1 MIRAWAW
8 VVITLILGPVA
19 APQPPAAPSI
29 AAIESLIRSGDYDS
43 AVQAAQ
49 ARLHVVPSDFRCWT
63 LEGIIFSMQGK
74 NDAALGAFAKALK
87 ISPSYVPALKGEV
100 QLLYPTGDKRAIPLL
115 QGILRTDP
123 NDATA
128 HEMLAVLQRRDGKCD
143 QAIEQ
148 FLLAKDAIDTHRES
162 LEAFGY
168 CLVEAKQWQNA
179 GSVFQRLEAL
189 MPDAVYPKYDLALVD
204 VALKQNQVAVDALEP
219 LLTPDQNDTDVL
231 SLASEAYEAVG
242 NTPRAVALLRQ
253 AIVLSPTT
261 PDYYVQFALICLD
274 HDSFQTGI
282 DMLNAGLQRLPENAN
297 LYLSRGMLYAQLGE
311 YDPAEADFSK
321 AEELDSKQGLS
332 FYAADLSQMQRNR
345 PDEALA
351 QVRSQLKAD
360 PESPLLNLL
369 LAKLIMNQTPDPG
382 SASFNEA
389 MRAVLLAIDR
399 KPDLVDARDLLASM
413 YMSSGDYDHAI
424 EQCRLVL
431 QSAPADESATYHLM
445 ISLRHKG
452 EKNELPALVK
462 RLAEL
467 HQESLKA
474 ETDRKRYRLVEESPP
489 PTDH

>member
-1 MIRAWAW
+1 MRATAW
-8 VVITLILGPVA
+8 VLIVAILASVA
-19 APQPPAAPSI
+19 AQEPPAAPTIS
-29 AAIESLIRSGDYDS
+29 AIEALIRSGDND
-43 AVQAAQ
+43 AALQAAQ
-49 ARLHVVPSDFRCWT
+49 ARLHSNPSDFRCWT
-63 LEGIIFSMQGK
+63 LEGIIFSIRGK
-74 NDAALGAFAKALK
+74 NDGALTAFAKALK
-87 ISPSYVPALKGEV
+87 ISPGFDPALKGEV
-100 QLLYPTGDKRAIPLL
+100 QLFYPKGDKRAIPLL
-115 QGILRTDP
+115 ETILRTDP
-123 NDATA
+123 NDRTA
-128 HEMLAVLQRRDGKCD
+128 HEMLAVLESRDGKCD

-148 FLLAKDAIDTHRES
+148 FVLAKDAINTHRES

-168 CLVEAKQWQNA
+168 CLVQAKQWQA
-179 GSVFQRLEAL
+179 AASVFQNLEAL
-189 MPDAVYPKYDLALVD
+189 VPDAVFPKYDLAVVD
-204 VALKQNQVAVDALEP
+204 VAMKQNQAAVDALEP
-219 LLTPDQNDTDVL
+219 LLTLEQNDTDVL
-231 SLASEAYEAVG
+231 SLASEAYEALG

-311 YDPAEADFSK
+311 YDPGEADFTK

-332 FYAADLSQMQRNR
+332 FYAADLSEMQRNR

-351 QVRSQLKAD
+351 QVRSQLKAH

-389 MRAVLLAIDR
+389 MQAVLLAIKG
-399 KPDLVDARDLLASM
+399 KPELADARDLLASM

-424 EQCRLVL
+424 EQCQIALR
-431 QSAPADESATYHLM
+431 SAPSDESATYHLM

-452 EKNELPALVK
+452 DKSELPALVK

-467 HQESLKA
+467 HQESLRA
-474 ETDRKRYRLVEESPP
+474 ETEKKRYRLVEQSSPP
-489 PTDH
+489 ADR